1 MKILEIYIYGYGQ
14 LENVTIKSLSDFQ
27 VFYGENEAGKTTLMA
42 FIHGILFGFP
52 AKQSSELRYEPKHST
67 KYGGKLRIYHEE
79 HGYAVIERVKGKA
92 AGDVNVMMDSG
103 AAGGEELLKD
113 LLGNFDK
120 TLFQAVFSFNL
131 HGLQNIHQMK
141 GEEIGKFLF
150 SAGTLGTEQL
160 SKAES
165 LLQKEL
171 DVRFKPSGKK
181 PILNEKL
188 QELHELKSQLKKTAA
203 KNNEY
208 VELQR
213 KRETLQ
219 LENLRINHTLQE
231 TSEKINKIKEWK
243 RIESVVKEE
252 IWIEKELN
260 ELGAIHFPA
269 RGMETVEKINQL
281 IHPYKAE
288 ITSITNRVAGLEE
301 EIDHINP
308 DLEFLKN
315 EPSILTLL
323 DQVPIIEQL
332 RMEKQQSER
341 KLSEYEEQLSI
352 TREKLH
358 LPLSEDEM
366 LNINTNIYMKNQV
379 NMVTRKQQ
387 KLEEE
392 KEELETQ
399 YQEEK
404 NELEKIEKQVRSAEA
419 KILPQ
424 KERLQLEEQVKE
436 RNDKSSLEREL
447 QSLQDKIEFYQL
459 ENERYQAENN
469 KMKRTRWLQVFL
481 FELILF
487 GVFLYGLFTKQWFL
501 MAVGLLGGIGLV
513 FLLVK
518 GGKHTN
524 EENVWKTING
534 LREKEKILQEK
545 LQTSQ
550 YHDHKSLENRLIFD
564 NENHQELQLLKLKL
578 KQQQSQFEKII
589 SKFEEWE
596 LNSAENKERL
606 LSISKELNIPEYIAN
621 SFLAEAFAYI
631 EQYKSISR
639 EKNQFVQRI
648 KEIDQQMFIVE
659 EGFRSFETR
668 FLQIKGHELH
678 NSAYLLRNKLKEE
691 HEKLIMSKERIKKLE
706 ELKEDLNQ
714 KLQELEHLQT
724 EHNKLL
730 LSAKVDSEQ
739 QFFEL
744 GERAKKQEQLLERRR
759 QLQNQLQY
767 SILSGEDRE
776 GFLSVADSAEL
787 MAKWDG
793 EIQHLQEKW
802 KNVQDEMAAINFEI
816 QVLEEGGVYADIL
829 HQFKQKNY
837 EFREAAK
844 EWSVYRLAQ
853 VALMETIDKYKSV
866 HLPRMLSKAEEY
878 MSFLTDGRYN
888 RIHLQKS
895 GTGFLVER
903 DDHTVFEANELSQA
917 TTEQLYVSIRL
928 ALATTL
934 YEKYPF
940 PIIIDDSFVNFD
952 AKRTKKVIELL
963 SKLKHNQILFF
974 TCHNHLLSYF
984 QKENVLCLEKG
995 TVLDYLIES

>member
-52 AKQSSELRYEPKHST
+52 TKQSSELRYEPKHST

-92 AGDVNVMMDSG
+92 AGDVKVMMDSG
-103 AAGGEELLKD
+103 AVGGDELLKH

-120 TLFQAVFSFNL
+120 SLFQAVFSFNL
-131 HGLQNIHQMK
+131 QGLQNIHQMK

-165 LLQKEL
+165 FLQKEL

-188 QELHELKSQLKKTAA
+188 QELHELKGQLKKAAA

-208 VELQR
+208 EELQR
-213 KRETLQ
+213 KSETLK
-219 LENLRINHTLQE
+219 LEILRINDTLQKTGE
-231 TSEKINKIKEWK
+231 RINKIKEWK

-252 IWIEKELN
+252 IWTEKELY
-260 ELGAIHFPA
+260 ELGAIDFPA
-269 RGMETVEKINQL
+269 RGIERMEKINQL

-288 ITSITNRVAGLEE
+288 ITSIANRVERLQEELAG
-301 EIDHINP
+301 INP

-323 DQVPIIEQL
+323 DQVPIMEQL
-332 RMEKQQSER
+332 RNEKQQSER
-341 KLSEYEEQLSI
+341 KLRDYEEKLSI

-358 LPLSEDEM
+358 LPLSENEI
-366 LNINTNIYMKNQV
+366 LKINTNIYMKNQV
-379 NMVTRKQQ
+379 EMVTRKKQ
-387 KLEEE
+387 KLEEV
-392 KEELETQ
+392 KDELDNQ

-404 NELEKIEKQVRSAEA
+404 RALDEVEKEVRGAEG

-424 KERLQLEEQVKE
+424 KERLLLEEQLNQKS
-436 RNDKSSLEREL
+436 DKKSLEWEIK
-447 QSLQDKIEFYQL
+447 SIQDKIEFYQQ
-459 ENERYQAENN
+459 EHERNQAAKN
-469 KMKRTRWLQVFL
+469 KLKSDRKLQLLL

-501 MAVGLLGGIGLV
+501 LAVGVLGCIGLV
-513 FLLVK
+513 YFLVK
-518 GGKHTN
+518 GGKQTK
-524 EENVWKTING
+524 EDSIWQTING
-534 LREKEKILQEK
+534 LKEKEKILQEK
-545 LQTSQ
+545 LQSSQ
-550 YHDHKSLENRLIFD
+550 YLDITLLENQLILD
-564 NENHQELQLLKLKL
+564 NQRRQELQLLKLKL

-589 SKFEEWE
+589 SRFEEWE
-596 LNSAENKERL
+596 LAAAQNKEKI
-606 LSISKELNIPEYIAN
+606 LSISKELNIPSYIAN
-621 SFLAEAFAYI
+621 SFLDEAFEYI
-631 EQYKSISR
+631 EQYKSITR
-639 EKNQFVQRI
+639 DKNQFVLRI
-648 KEIDQQMFIVE
+648 KEINQQLSLVE
-659 EGFRSFETR
+659 EGLRSFETR
-668 FLQIKGHELH
+668 FLQEKGLDLH

-691 HEKLIMSKERIKKLE
+691 HEKLIMSKERVLKLE
-706 ELKEDLNQ
+706 ELKADLNQ
-714 KLQELEHLQT
+714 KVQELELLQT
-724 EHNKLL
+724 EHTKLL
-730 LSAKVDSEQ
+730 LAAKVDSEQ
-739 QFFEL
+739 QFYNL
-744 GERAKKQEQLLERRR
+744 GEKAKKQEELLERRR
-759 QLQNQLQY
+759 HLQNQLQY
-767 SILSGEDRE
+767 SILSGEDKE
-776 GFLSVADSAEL
+776 GFLSVHDSAEL
-787 MAKWDG
+787 IKQWDL
-793 EIQHLQEKW
+793 EIKDLQEKL
-802 KNVQDEMAAINFEI
+802 KKVQDEVAANNFEI
-816 QVLEEGGVYADIL
+816 QVLEEGGMYTDIL

-837 EFREAAK
+837 ELAEAAK

-853 VALMETIDKYKSV
+853 EVLKETIDKYKNV

-878 MSFLTDGRYN
+878 LYFLTDGSYN

-903 DDHTVFEANELSQA
+903 NDHTVFEANELSQA

-928 ALATTL
+928 ALATSL
-934 YEKYPF
+934 YEKYQF

-952 AKRTKKVIELL
+952 AKRTQKVIELL
-963 SKLKHNQILFF
+963 SRLKHNQILFF

-984 QKENVLCLEKG
+984 QKENILCLEKG
-995 TVLDYLIES
+995 TVQIT